1 MGIINSYLFVNQSLK
16 YVWFHLSAK
25 VIQDETVHN
34 VKMKKHVFYLDI
46 FGKGCNICG
55 RDC

>member
-16 YVWFHLSAK
+16 YVWFHLFAK